1 MLDKSYE
8 YKMSA
13 RFNLSPTDSFDYKI
27 YELKA
32 LGHMALDGDC
42 RPFGPSTDCGSAMKT
57 LSHAAVGTSSL
68 RTTSA
73 VIST

>member
-1 MLDKSYE
+1 VLDKSYE
-8 YKMSA
+8 YKMSVK
-13 RFNLSPTDSFDYKI
+13 FDLNPTDSFNYMK

-32 LGHMALDGDC
+32 LGHMALDADC
-42 RPFGPSTDCGSAMKT
+42 RPFGPSTDCGSAIKT
-57 LSHAAVGTSSL
+57 SSHAAVGTSSL